1 MIIIDGS
8 FGEGGGQIVRSS
20 LAMSLVTGKPVTIE
34 NIRAN
39 RKKPGLRRQHLTA
52 LGAAREV
59 GAAEVEG
66 ERLASRRLV
75 FRPKGLFPG
84 EYHFRVGTAG
94 SATLVFQTV
103 LPALL
108 TAKGPSTVKLE
119 GGTHNPL
126 APPFDFLAKSYLPLV
141 AKLGANVE
149 GELETYGF
157 FPAGGG
163 QCRFEIT
170 PGPLGRLELMKR
182 GKIRAKR
189 VRSIVSKIPEHVA
202 ERECKTIRRLSG
214 WKDAEYRP
222 EVVHNSPGPGNICLI
237 EIETERIT
245 AVFSEP
251 GERGVRAEQVAK
263 RALAAAERWLDQD
276 VPVCEHLADQ
286 LLLPLALAAHH
297 RTGGGRFLTGPL
309 SLHAET
315 HLELIER
322 FLDVAVSVEKSENG
336 NVAVGVEERVSNEQ

>member
-1 MIIIDGS
+1 M
-8 FGEGGGQIVRSS
+8 
-20 LAMSLVTGKPVTIE
+20 
-34 NIRAN
+34 
-39 RKKPGLRRQHLTA
+39 
-52 LGAAREV
+52 
-59 GAAEVEG
+59 
-66 ERLASRRLV
+66 
-75 FRPKGLFPG
+75 
-84 EYHFRVGTAG
+84 
-94 SATLVFQTV
+94 
-103 LPALL
+103 
-108 TAKGPSTVKLE
+108 KLE

-237 EIETERIT
+237 KIETERIT

-276 VPVCEHLADQ
+276 VPVCEPPGRSTPPPPGPRRPPPDRRRPFPHGPPFASCGNAFGVDSAVLGCE
-286 LLLPLALAAHH
+286 
-297 RTGGGRFLTGPL
+297 RFGGEIGERERGGGSGG
-309 SLHAET
+309 A
-315 HLELIER
+315 
-322 FLDVAVSVEKSENG
+322 SE
-336 NVAVGVEERVSNEQ
+336 